1 MLTVSIPIIE
11 KGKTME
17 TSIKEKTI
25 TSVTVSGSDFRD
37 LIAGALTHASKDET
51 LARLYG
57 IYLGREEG
65 KIIAVA
71 TDRYRLIEGKIES
84 EGEGESKPVRLA
96 YHDAKALSSALAK
109 VKREKVTLT
118 LAGDI
123 VSVTVAGSTYTY
135 TAHLDDLPPY
145 RHLLDEADR
154 KPVDF
159 PHLSV
164 NPAYFADYAKIVVK
178 GGSVVV
184 RQWGEHKPYHI
195 EIKGTPVEWRAML
208 MPMRVRD

>member
-11 KGKTME
+11 RNIVMNE
-17 TSIKEKTI
+17 IKEKAI

-51 LARLYG
+51 LARLHG
-57 IYLGREEG
+57 VYLGREEG
-65 KIIAVA
+65 RVIAIA

-84 EGEGESKPVRLA
+84 EGEGESKPIRLA
-96 YHDAKALSSALAK
+96 YGDAKALSSALSK

-135 TAHLDDLPPY
+135 TAHLDELPPY
-145 RHLLDEADR
+145 RHLFEVSGD
-154 KPVDF
+154 PVAF
-159 PHLSV
+159 PAFSI
-164 NPAYFADYAKIVVK
+164 NPSFFADYGKIIGKSAGVI
-178 GGSVVV
+178 V
-184 RQWGEHKPYHI
+184 RQWGENKPYHI
-195 EIKGTPVEWRAML
+195 EIKGTTVEWRAML
-208 MPMRVRD
+208 MPVRIKD

>member
-1 MLTVSIPIIE
+1 MNEV
-11 KGKTME
+11 
-17 TSIKEKTI
+17 KEKSI

-51 LARLYG
+51 LSRLHG
-57 IYLGREEG
+57 VYLGREEG
-65 KIIAVA
+65 KILAVA

-109 VKREKVTLT
+109 VKRERVTLT

-135 TAHLDDLPPY
+135 TAHLDELPPY
-145 RHLLDEADR
+145 RHLFEVSGD
-154 KPVDF
+154 PVAF
-159 PHLSV
+159 PAFSI
-164 NPAYFADYAKIVVK
+164 NPSFFADYGKIIGKSAGVI
-178 GGSVVV
+178 V
-184 RQWGEHKPYHI
+184 RQWGENKPYHI

-208 MPMRVRD
+208 MPVRVKE

>member
-1 MLTVSIPIIE
+1 MNEV
-11 KGKTME
+11 
-17 TSIKEKTI
+17 KEKTI

-51 LARLYG
+51 LARLHG
-57 IYLGREEG
+57 VYLGREEG
-65 KIIAVA
+65 RVIAIA

-84 EGEGESKPVRLA
+84 EGEGESKPIRLA
-96 YHDAKALSSALAK
+96 YGDAKALSSALAK

-145 RHLLDEADR
+145 RHLMEVSGD
-154 KPVDF
+154 PVAF
-159 PHLSV
+159 PYLSL
-164 NPAYFADYAKIVVK
+164 NPSFFADYGKICGK
-178 GGSVVV
+178 RAQVVV
-184 RQWGEHKPYHI
+184 RQYGGDKPYHI
-195 EIKGTPVEWRAML
+195 EIKDTPVEWRAML
-208 MPMRVRD
+208 MPMRVKE

>member
-1 MLTVSIPIIE
+1 MNEV
-11 KGKTME
+11 
-17 TSIKEKTI
+17 KEKSI

-37 LIAGALTHASKDET
+37 LIAGALTHADKSESISS
-51 LARLYG
+51 RLCG

-65 KIIAVA
+65 RIIAVA

-109 VKREKVTLT
+109 VKREKVSLT

-135 TAHLDDLPPY
+135 TAHLDEIPPY
-145 RHLLDEADR
+145 RHLMEVSGD
-154 KPVDF
+154 PVAF
-159 PHLSV
+159 PYLSL
-164 NPAYFADYAKIVVK
+164 NPSFFADYGKICGK
-178 GGSVVV
+178 KAQVVV
-184 RQWGEHKPYHI
+184 RQYGGDKPYHI
-195 EIKGTPVEWRAML
+195 EIFDTDIEWRAML
-208 MPMRVRD
+208 MPMRVKE

>member
-1 MLTVSIPIIE
+1 MNEV
-11 KGKTME
+11 
-17 TSIKEKTI
+17 KEKTI
-25 TSVTVSGSDFRD
+25 ATVTVSGSDFRD

-51 LARLYG
+51 LARLCG

-84 EGEGESKPVRLA
+84 EGEGESNPVRLA
-96 YHDAKALSSALAK
+96 YHDAKALSSALSK

-145 RHLLDEADR
+145 RHLMEVSGD
-154 KPVDF
+154 PVAF
-159 PHLSV
+159 PYLSL
-164 NPAYFADYAKIVVK
+164 NPSFFADYGKICGK
-178 GGSVVV
+178 WAQVVV
-184 RQWGEHKPYHI
+184 RQYGGDKPYHI
-195 EIKGTPVEWRAML
+195 EIFDTDIEWRAML
-208 MPMRVRD
+208 MPMRVKE

>member
-1 MLTVSIPIIE
+1 MNE
-11 KGKTME
+11 
-17 TSIKEKTI
+17 IKEKTI
-25 TSVTVSGSDFRD
+25 ATVTVSGSHFRD

-51 LARLYG
+51 LARLCG
-57 IYLGREEG
+57 VYLGREEG
-65 KIIAVA
+65 RVIAVA

-84 EGEGESKPVRLA
+84 EGEGESKPIRLA
-96 YHDAKALSSALAK
+96 YGDAKALSSALAK

-145 RHLLDEADR
+145 RHLMEVSGD
-154 KPVDF
+154 PVAF
-159 PHLSV
+159 PYLSL
-164 NPAYFADYAKIVVK
+164 NPSFFADYGKICGK
-178 GGSVVV
+178 RAQVVV
-184 RQWGEHKPYHI
+184 RQYGGDKPYHI
-195 EIKGTPVEWRAML
+195 EIFDTDIEWRAML

>member
-1 MLTVSIPIIE
+1 MNEV
-11 KGKTME
+11 
-17 TSIKEKTI
+17 KEKTI
-25 TSVTVSGSDFRD
+25 ATVTVSGSDFRD

-51 LARLYG
+51 LARLCG

-84 EGEGESKPVRLA
+84 EGEGESKPIRLA
-96 YHDAKALSSALAK
+96 YGDAKALSSALSK

-145 RHLLDEADR
+145 RHLMEVSGD
-154 KPVDF
+154 PVAF
-159 PHLSV
+159 PYLSL
-164 NPAYFADYAKIVVK
+164 NPSFFADYGKICGK
-178 GGSVVV
+178 RAQVVV
-184 RQWGEHKPYHI
+184 RQYGGDKPYHI
-195 EIKGTPVEWRAML
+195 EIFDTDIEWRAML
-208 MPMRVRD
+208 MPMRVKE

>member
-1 MLTVSIPIIE
+1 
-11 KGKTME
+11 ME
-17 TSIKEKTI
+17 TSIKEKSI

-51 LARLYG
+51 LARLCG
-57 IYLGREEG
+57 VYLGREEG
-65 KIIAVA
+65 RVIAIA

-84 EGEGESKPVRLA
+84 EGEGESKPIRLA
-96 YHDAKALSSALAK
+96 YGDAKALSSALSK

-145 RHLLDEADR
+145 RHLMEVSGD
-154 KPVDF
+154 PVAF
-159 PHLSV
+159 PYLSL
-164 NPAYFADYAKIVVK
+164 NPSFFADYGKICGK
-178 GGSVVV
+178 RAQVVV
-184 RQWGEHKPYHI
+184 RQYGGDKPYHI
-195 EIKGTPVEWRAML
+195 EIFDTDIEWRAML
-208 MPMRVRD
+208 MPMRVKE